1 MEEEDENKITFV
13 TSTNGQIDLFP
24 QLQKL
29 ENVVLFLSEL
39 DIDTNYSEKQLVAG
53 AYDIVNDI
61 LER

>member
-1 MEEEDENKITFV
+1 MEENKITFI
-13 TSTNGQIDLFP
+13 TSTNGQLDLFP

-39 DIDTNYSEKQLVAG
+39 DVDTNYSEKERVAG
-53 AYDIVNDI
+53 AYDIINDI